1 MNLLNLQNVNFSYD
15 DFKLSNIDFSLESG
29 NTLGLFG
36 PSGSGKSTILKL
48 IAGLAQPSSGDILLN
63 NNSIITVS
71 PELRKIG
78 MIFQTHALF
87 PHLNVFENIAF
98 GLKMKKMDKNQIFDE
113 VTELLDLLNISHLK
127 SRHVSELSTG
137 ESQRVAIAR
146 SLAPRPK
153 LLLMDEPFSSL
164 DNSLKISLRAEISN
178 IFHNLGISAI
188 IVSHDI
194 LDIVPFT
201 SNILFIDNGIIVDKR
216 NLQDIY
222 SNPIST
228 ASAKMLG
235 FISLNTIFAMQYT
248 FNNFKEVFLNNNPKL
263 HDFSEINICAHP
275 EIMTASD
282 DKIKNSIALKCVVVK
297 SFYPGPNLFVTLK
310 IIDSQEIIA
319 TNVRWVSK
327 KVPYNGQHVFLCLLK
342 EDLKII

>member
-113 VTELLDLLNISHLK
+113 VTELLDLLNISHLM
-127 SRHVSELSTG
+127 LLY
-137 ESQRVAIAR
+137 QR
-146 SLAPRPK
+146 K
-153 LLLMDEPFSSL
+153 
-164 DNSLKISLRAEISN
+164 KIL
-178 IFHNLGISAI
+178 
-188 IVSHDI
+188 
-194 LDIVPFT
+194 
-201 SNILFIDNGIIVDKR
+201 
-216 NLQDIY
+216 
-222 SNPIST
+222 
-228 ASAKMLG
+228 
-235 FISLNTIFAMQYT
+235 
-248 FNNFKEVFLNNNPKL
+248 
-263 HDFSEINICAHP
+263 
-275 EIMTASD
+275 
-282 DKIKNSIALKCVVVK
+282 
-297 SFYPGPNLFVTLK
+297 
-310 IIDSQEIIA
+310 
-319 TNVRWVSK
+319 
-327 KVPYNGQHVFLCLLK
+327 
-342 EDLKII
+342 